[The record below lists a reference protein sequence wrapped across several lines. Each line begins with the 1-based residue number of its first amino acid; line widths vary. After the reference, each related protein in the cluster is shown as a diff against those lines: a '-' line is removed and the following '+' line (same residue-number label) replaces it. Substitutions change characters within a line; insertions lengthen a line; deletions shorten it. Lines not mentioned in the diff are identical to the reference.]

1 MNDFG
6 LIPDPVKVCS
16 KPGHFSLSSTTC
28 IVHDDENHEVAVL
41 LQETLL
47 DAIGIRVPVFRDW
60 TKMDNVILLSSWQDD
75 DHLGAEAYVLEVRP
89 DLIQIRAS
97 DRRGSF
103 YGVQTLLQLMP
114 PDVFHTD
121 GLTLPL
127 EIRCVKIE
135 DYPRFSWR
143 GMMLDVSRHFFPI
156 EFLYKF
162 VDLLAL
168 HKMNIFHL
176 HLTDDQGW
184 RVEIEQYP
192 RLTSIGAWRN
202 ETLIGHLRDESH
214 AFDDLRHGGYYT
226 QSQLEAFVKYAQ
238 IRNVTIVP
246 EIDMP
251 GHTQAIIAAYPEL
264 GITDEHVEVWNRWGV
279 SRHLLNMEED
289 TFVFAQ
295 NVIDEVLALF
305 PGPTIH
311 LGGDEVDSELWAS
324 SSETESRMKHLEL
337 KSVRDIQPYFLAKMT
352 EHIERKGRRVIGWD
366 EIIAGGVSDDTIVMS
381 WRGVDGGVM
390 AAGAGND
397 VIMAPRLWTY
407 FDSYQSEDTD
417 EEPLAIGGTITLEKA
432 YEFEPI
438 PSGMSDEIVEHFL
451 GAQGQLWTEY
461 MPNTEH
467 VEYMAFPRT
476 TALSEVLWSPLA
488 NRNFVGFTHRLV
500 THLRRLDHFGVSYR
514 VP

>member
-1 MNDFG
+1 MLELG
-6 LIPDPVKVCS
+6 LIPDPVQVRS
-16 KPGHFSLSSTTC
+16 KPGHFSLGSTTC
-28 IVHDDENHEVAVL
+28 IVHDDTYLEVAVL
-41 LQETLL
+41 LQEVLL
-47 DAIGIRVPVFRDW
+47 DAIGIRFPVFRER
-60 TKMDNVILLSSWQDD
+60 TKMENVILLSSRLD
-75 DHLGAEAYVLEVRP
+75 LGAEAYVLEVRP
-89 DLIQIRAS
+89 ALIQIRAG
-97 DRRGSF
+97 DQRGCF

-114 PDVFHTD
+114 PEVFQSD
-121 GLTLPL
+121 ALTIPL
-127 EIRCVKIE
+127 AIPCVKID

-184 RVEIEQYP
+184 RVEIDRYP
-192 RLTSIGAWRN
+192 RLTNIGAWRN
-202 ETLIGHLRDESH
+202 ETLIGHLRNRPH
-214 AFDDLRHGGYYT
+214 VFDNLRHGGYYT
-226 QSQLEAFVKYAQ
+226 QSQLRALVRYAQ

-251 GHTQAIIAAYPEL
+251 GHTQAMIAAYPEL
-264 GITDEHVEVWNRWGV
+264 GITRGHVNIWNRWGV
-279 SRHLLNMEED
+279 SRHLLNIEED

-305 PGPTIH
+305 PGPYIH

-324 SSETESRMKHLEL
+324 SLDTKSRMEHLEL
-337 KSVRDIQPYFLAKMT
+337 KSVRDIQPYFLARMT
-352 EHIERKGRRVIGWD
+352 ETIERKGRRVIGWD

-381 WRGVDGGVM
+381 WRGADGGVM

-397 VIMAPRLWTY
+397 VVMTPRQWTY
-407 FDSYQSEDTD
+407 FDSYQSE
-417 EEPLAIGGTITLEKA
+417 EIEREPPAIGGTITLEKA

-438 PSGMSDEIVEHFL
+438 RPGMSDAIVEHFL

-467 VEYMAFPRT
+467 VEYMAFPRA

-488 NRNFVGFTHRLV
+488 NRDFVGFARRLV
-500 THLRRLDHFGVSYR
+500 PHLRRLDHFGVSYR